1 MQGLLGQENI
11 YKVGK
16 DCSVIARTA
25 LLSMDRQLNEWNKM
39 EIAQNQVLSIPDVVS
54 NIPETCPIVRP
65 IITADRY
72 R

>member
-16 DCSVIARTA
+16 DCSVIACTA
-25 LLSMDRQLNEWNKM
+25 LLSMDRQLKEWNKM
-39 EIAQNQVLSIPDVVS
+39 EIAQNQVLSFQK
-54 NIPETCPIVRP
+54 TCPIVRP
-65 IITADRY
+65 IVTADRY